1 MKRYIC
7 IACCVL
13 ALASTNIFAQTPSTQ
28 GKEFW
33 VALTPS
39 QAAGEDKPSNQDPT
53 DVDNLFGPYIAI
65 SSLKSCTVKI
75 SNPNTNW
82 AKIVNV
88 NADSWT
94 EVKDIPMNIWYTT
107 SGIPQTES
115 KYDLGLK
122 IESTEE
128 VSIFCALRWKQ
139 SFDATN
145 ILPIDALQSEY
156 IIQTYGPTDKSSG
169 HHSSVF
175 TILAAEDCT
184 IDITPSVKT
193 KSGKAAKSSFNIQL
207 KAGQVYHVFSDTD
220 SNLSGS
226 RVVARDGKKIA
237 VFSGCPAARIPN
249 DFSDRDLLYEQLFP
263 IDYWGKEFIVSRSL
277 QRDANRIIITA
288 QEDNTQ
294 ITIHGNY
301 QATTVSSDLKV
312 LQDFK
317 TTLNSGES
325 YEFEMSFGNGSKW
338 DNNRSNFKGITI
350 IDSTA
355 YISATCP
362 CAVISYDVGNG
373 YYRKTKVNDI
383 YTETEQYSK
392 NNDQKNWYGAPS
404 MTWVS
409 PVEQMINDIVFGL
422 MGTDKTDRHF
432 VNIITTTDNVAS
444 MEMNGVSI
452 ESYFKPVGSN
462 PEYSY
467 MRYHF
472 STKTGFYH
480 LHGDKGF
487 MATVYGN
494 GDDESYAYSVGSAAI
509 KQGIKVGEQVLTEG
523 IINDVSY
530 CVGEVIEFD
539 AQISS
544 AYTVDEVDWDFG
556 DGVKELNGAIQT
568 MHQYDSPGWYDL
580 KVNVRAHKDC
590 PYGTYPDISIN
601 ISYYVSKP
609 DTVRMPGTHDCINE
623 NETERGV
630 VYPFLE
636 IREVKTDCSRVE
648 ITPVEIGVISSYTIQ
663 EDTVAYDSCYW
674 INSWRYVSGDYTD
687 TIPNGNYM
695 NCDSIITR
703 HITIVSCLG
712 VEVEMPQAEFCADEQ
727 NITLNYKITKGDP
740 SQLAGGYILLTSGK
754 KIDVEISNNQITA
767 PISEFTP
774 GKYSC
779 MLCLEDK
786 LCEKKLV
793 EIPLSFTIRYA
804 SNIFR
809 QKWDDVLVV
818 PNSST
823 NGGFEFIGYQ
833 WLKDGEEISGA
844 TTAWYYA
851 PDYTLETKLDTA
863 AEYSVRLMTKDSVI
877 IESCPKKPQSIGEA
891 EQSVRVAP
899 TLLMPREN
907 ISIETEGE
915 ATAEIY
921 NTLGLRESISLFKD
935 KTEITA
941 PREKGIYVLQVT
953 LSNGYKTSK
962 QIVVGR

>member
-7 IACCVL
+7 VVCCVL
-13 ALASTNIFAQTPSTQ
+13 ALVSAKTFAQSAGTE
-28 GKEFW
+28 GKDFW
-33 VALTPS
+33 VTFLSADRLD
-39 QAAGEDKPSNQDPT
+39 EDDKKITLSLSISTTKDCQVTLENPYTGYNLSRRVTANQLFT
-53 DVDNLFGPYIAI
+53 ENLYSGTA
-65 SSLKSCTVKI
+65 K
-75 SNPNTNW
+75 NTN
-82 AKIVNV
+82 ADKAGCYTIVSEQPLNT
-88 NADSWT
+88 AIHIT
-94 EVKDIPMNIWYTT
+94 
-107 SGIPQTES
+107 
-115 KYDLGLK
+115 
-122 IESTEE
+122 STENIS
-128 VSIFCALRWKQ
+128 VYASNFKDK

-145 ILPIDALQSEY
+145 VLPTTALTDNY
-156 IIQTYGPTDKSSG
+156 LIQTYPASDHDEKPQGSHFAIIATEDNTIVDIALSTKTDKG
-169 HHSSVF
+169 RTG
-175 TILAAEDCT
+175 TIT
-184 IDITPSVKT
+184 TPS
-193 KSGKAAKSSFNIQL
+193 L
-207 KAGQVYHVFSDTD
+207 KQGQVYYVWTGKNEGAESD
-220 SNLSGS
+220 LSGTK
-226 RVVARDGKKIA
+226 VTARDGKRIA
-237 VFSGCPAARIPN
+237 VFQGNPHTNLPYYKDYGFTDYANTKDRDHLFSQAIPTAFWGTRYALTASMTRKRDIIRVMAINDGTEVRIN
-249 DFSDRDLLYEQLFP
+249 GTLVHTFDFSVDTKQ
-263 IDYWGKEFIVSRSL
+263 YW
-277 QRDANRIIITA
+277 
-288 QEDNTQ
+288 
-294 ITIHGNY
+294 
-301 QATTVSSDLKV
+301 
-312 LQDFK
+312 
-317 TTLNSGES
+317 
-325 YEFEMSFGNGSKW
+325 EFEMGQKMSGRKAPLVQDNSCFLETSCPTSVHLFMTSNKYDGSDKA
-338 DNNRSNFKGITI
+338 DPAMVVINPIEQGISHVTFTTYGSSNTHYVNIVTEKNNCKEMT
-350 IDSTA
+350 
-355 YISATCP
+355 
-362 CAVISYDVGNG
+362 ISYTDGGRRVSQNL
-373 YYRKTKVNDI
+373 
-383 YTETEQYSK
+383 EQYFEPVTGSNERYWFARLDK
-392 NNDQKNWYGAPS
+392 LDTAERPYTLEGKRPFVAHAYGYG
-404 MTWVS
+404 
-409 PVEQMINDIVFGL
+409 E
-422 MGTDKTDRHF
+422 R
-432 VNIITTTDNVAS
+432 
-444 MEMNGVSI
+444 
-452 ESYFKPVGSN
+452 ESYG
-462 PEYSY
+462 
-467 MRYHF
+467 
-472 STKTGFYH
+472 
-480 LHGDKGF
+480 
-487 MATVYGN
+487 
-494 GDDESYAYSVGSAAI
+494 YSVGSAAVE
-509 KQGIKVGEQVLTEG
+509 KS
-523 IINDVSY
+523 IIIDGNNYINLQRYDSLFCIGDTIEIEPYFSVDVENVTWSM
-530 CVGEVIEFD
+530 
-539 AQISS
+539 
-544 AYTVDEVDWDFG
+544 G
-556 DGVKELNGAIQT
+556 DGVRIDQNTENQKSFKYAYE
-568 MHQYDSPGWYDL
+568 SPGWYDL
-580 KVNVRAHKDC
+580 KAITHTVNQCDGSDYRDTVTVVIHVLR
-590 PYGTYPDISIN
+590 
-601 ISYYVSKP
+601 P

-877 IESCPKKPQSIGEA
+877 IESCTKKPQSIGEA
-891 EQSVRVAP
+891 TQSVRVAP

-935 KTEITA
+935 KTEISA